1 MKKVNYMEVK
11 NRLKEILESRGI
23 KQSWLAD
30 RVGMTR
36 GTMSNLVNNRYQIS
50 IEFAFVI
57 ADVLDMDVKDIWY
70 LDKR

>member
-1 MKKVNYMEVK
+1 MEVK

-36 GTMSNLVNNRYQIS
+36 ETMSNLVNNRYQTS

>member
-1 MKKVNYMEVK
+1 MEVK

-36 GTMSNLVNNRYQIS
+36 GTMSNLVNNRYQTS

>member
-30 RVGMTR
+30 QVGMTR
-36 GTMSNLVNNRYQIS
+36 GTMSNLVNNRYQTS
-50 IEFAFVI
+50 IEFAFMI